1 MGDIYSYILIGI
13 ASVIAYLLGSVNTAI
28 IVSKYLSG
36 EDIRN
41 MGSGNAGMT
50 NVMRNYGK
58 KAGIFTLI
66 GDAAKGM
73 VAIIIMT
80 LLLRG
85 FGYADERLIL
95 FAQYI
100 ANFFALLGHVFPVFY
115 KFKGGKGIA
124 VCIGSILLYDI
135 RVALILI
142 IVFGALFLITK
153 MVSVGSICAAATF
166 PISTFL
172 LQHLIVPTGTGIRN
186 TVVALLIAG
195 LVIFMHRTNI
205 VRILNGTESK
215 FSKKKEA

>member
-73 VAIIIMT
+73 LAIIIMT

-85 FGYADERLIL
+85 FGYTDERLIL

-135 RVALILI
+135 RIALILI
-142 IVFGALFLITK
+142 IVFGTLFLITK

>member
-73 VAIIIMT
+73 LAIIIMT

-85 FGYADERLIL
+85 FGYTDERLIL

-142 IVFGALFLITK
+142 IVFGTLFLITK

-186 TVVALLIAG
+186 TVVAALIAG

>member
-85 FGYADERLIL
+85 FGYTDERLIL

>member
-85 FGYADERLIL
+85 FGYTDERLIL

-135 RVALILI
+135 RIALILI
-142 IVFGALFLITK
+142 IVFGTLFLITK

>member
-85 FGYADERLIL
+85 FGYTDERLIL

-142 IVFGALFLITK
+142 VVFGALFLITK